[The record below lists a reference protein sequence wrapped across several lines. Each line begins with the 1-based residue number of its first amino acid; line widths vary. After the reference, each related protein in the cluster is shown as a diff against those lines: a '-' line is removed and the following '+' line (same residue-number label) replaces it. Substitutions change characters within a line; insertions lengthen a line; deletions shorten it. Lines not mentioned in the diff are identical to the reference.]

1 MNEEVNSE
9 QIIIIEDSN
18 KNENKNE
25 LVNTNSQEYTP
36 IKIKNE
42 DIINFF
48 NNFNSTF
55 IIIIIY
61 LIIKLSHSIKNYIL
75 DLFSPD
81 GLLYVQKLTD
91 YSNRL
96 LITMDADRVTVGL
109 FANGQKFLNNV
120 GMKSM
125 HIVTEVTSSGTQR
138 LYEGK
143 RIYSISSINMEI
155 KECLKNKNLI
165 SYQSID
171 DKNISEDCK
180 NYLIRCGVKSVC
192 YILIKN
198 VGFIAI
204 YYNKRRKINYRQFL
218 NLITKPDS
226 IELISTIKN
235 LAKYPHEFRI
245 RNIISSFFGIKFYN
259 NNIIDNHENIQL
271 K

>member
-1 MNEEVNSE
+1 MNGETESE
-9 QIIIIEDSN
+9 QILIIENSD
-18 KNENKNE
+18 E
-25 LVNTNSQEYTP
+25 NTNETVNANTQEYTP
-36 IKIKNE
+36 VKIKNE

-55 IIIIIY
+55 VILIIY
-61 LIIKLSHSIKNYIL
+61 LAIKLSHSIKNYIL

-96 LITMDADRVTVGL
+96 LISMDADRVAVGL

-143 RIYSISSINMEI
+143 KVYSISSINMEI

-165 SYQSID
+165 SYQSIE
-171 DKNISEDCK
+171 DKDISEDCK

-218 NLITKPDS
+218 SLISKPDS
-226 IELISTIKN
+226 IELISIIKN

-245 RNIISSFFGIKFYN
+245 RNIISSVFGIKIN
-259 NNIIDNHENIQL
+259 NSIIDNHENIQL